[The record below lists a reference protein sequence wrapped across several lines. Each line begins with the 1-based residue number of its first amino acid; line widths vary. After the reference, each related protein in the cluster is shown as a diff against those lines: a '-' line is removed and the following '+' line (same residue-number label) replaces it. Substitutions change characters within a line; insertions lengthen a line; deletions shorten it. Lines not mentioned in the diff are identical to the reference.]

1 VRERDIKLLS
11 EISSDANSLH
21 YIAKLVRTMPF
32 GTIIAQDGICLDI
45 LDAIVAEDVPS
56 LA

>member
-1 VRERDIKLLS
+1 MRERDIKLLS

-21 YIAKLVRTMPF
+21 YIAKLARTMPF

-45 LDAIVAEDVPS
+45 LNAIVAEDVPS

>member
-1 VRERDIKLLS
+1 
-11 EISSDANSLH
+11 
-21 YIAKLVRTMPF
+21 MPF
-32 GTIIAQDGICLDI
+32 GTIIAKVGICLDI

>member
-1 VRERDIKLLS
+1 MRERDIKLLS

-21 YIAKLVRTMPF
+21 YIGKLARKMPF
-32 GTIIAQDGICLDI
+32 GAIIAQDGICLDI
-45 LDAIVAEDVPS
+45 LDVIVAEDVPS